1 MFVKN
6 RFVISVDK
14 SMVIKKEKNMQ
25 NQNKFV
31 ENSQSFAP
39 PPPTSWTEF
48 LPQDGWKGPKLTG
61 CVCFAA
67 NADKL

>member
-1 MFVKN
+1 
-6 RFVISVDK
+6 
-14 SMVIKKEKNMQ
+14 MQ

-39 PPPTSWTEF
+39 PPHLLNWISAT
-48 LPQDGWKGPKLTG
+48 GWKGPKLTG
-61 CVCFAA
+61 CVYFVA